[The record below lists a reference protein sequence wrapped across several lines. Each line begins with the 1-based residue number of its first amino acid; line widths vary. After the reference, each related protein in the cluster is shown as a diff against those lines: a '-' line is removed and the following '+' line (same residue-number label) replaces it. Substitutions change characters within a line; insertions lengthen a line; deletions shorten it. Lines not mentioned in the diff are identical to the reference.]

1 MEVINILRRCIAAL
15 LIICSNTYAQSFP
28 TKPIRIVTGGAGGVL
43 DFSARLIA
51 QELTASMGQQVIVEN
66 RATGVVSGDIVS
78 RASPDGHT
86 LILTGSTL
94 WIVPLLQ
101 KTAFDPLRDF
111 APITL
116 TVSTPNVVIVHPS
129 VPAKT
134 IRELIAVAKEKPGAL
149 NYGTSGVGTA
159 NHLSAELFNLMA
171 GVNIVRVSYKSPGA
185 SLNDVIAGQV
195 QLMFASAPTIAAHI
209 KSGRLRALAVTSLKP
224 SALAPDLPTVSDSGL
239 PGYEMATLNGLLAPA
254 HTPAALINRLHR
266 EVVRAMN
273 KPDIKERLFAAGVE
287 VVGSTPAELTAV
299 IKAESVKIAKL
310 IRDAD
315 IRGEQ

>member
-1 MEVINILRRCIAAL
+1 MRSAL
-15 LIICSNTYAQSFP
+15 ALGVALFATGAWGQTYP

-43 DFSARLIA
+43 DFSARLIG

-66 RATGVVSGDIVS
+66 RATGVVSGEIVS

-101 KTAFDPLRDF
+101 KVPFDPLRDF

-116 TVSTPNVVIVHPS
+116 TVSTPNVVIVHPA
-129 VPAKT
+129 VPAKN
-134 IRELIAVAKEKPGAL
+134 IRELIAFAKAKPGTL

-171 GVNIVRVSYKSPGA
+171 GVQIVRVSYKSPGA

-195 QLMFASAPTIAAHI
+195 HLMFASAPTVAAHI
-209 KSGRLRALAVTSLKP
+209 KTGRLRALAVTSLKP
-224 SALAPDLPTVSDSGL
+224 SALAPDLPTVADSGL

-254 HTPAALINRLHR
+254 RTPTALINKLHG

-273 KPDIKERLFAAGVE
+273 KPEIKERLFAAGVE

-299 IKAESVKIAKL
+299 MKAESVKIAKL

-315 IRGEQ
+315 IRGE

>member
-1 MEVINILRRCIAAL
+1 L